1 MSSEV
6 KILRTP
12 AELRTETRR
21 WHGQGRKYALVP
33 TMGALHP
40 GHLALVTEAFRH
52 ADVVAAS
59 IFINPRQFG
68 KREDLSRYPRKE
80 AEDYAMLAKAGVTL
94 VYAPPPETMYPPG
107 FATTV
112 TLAGP
117 AAAGLEDKF
126 RPGFFPGV
134 ATVVSKLLA
143 ASEADFAMFGEKD
156 YQQLKVVTQLVRD
169 LDLATEIIAVPTVR
183 EVDGLALSSRNAYLT
198 SRQRAA
204 APLLYR
210 SLADAAHAISKGKTA
225 SRAIAAARQNLRKA
239 GFRVDY
245 VACRNAET
253 LAPANRRPSR
263 CGSWLRPGWGELGSS
278 TMFRRPASL
287 ESSWPGTDC
296 SHRSWTLPFVRVTN
310 EGYVCFEGAAY
321 SKPRAASSARILSG
335 NPAIPDRLLISAGA
349 SAASR

>member
-6 KILRTP
+6 RILRTP
-12 AELRTETRR
+12 AELRAETRR
-21 WHGQGRKYALVP
+21 WHAEGRKYALVP
-33 TMGALHP
+33 TMGALHL

-52 ADVVAAS
+52 ADIVAAS

-68 KREDLSRYPRKE
+68 KREDLSRYPRKV
-80 AEDYAMLAKAGVTL
+80 AEDQAMLAKAGVTL
-94 VYAPPPETMYPPG
+94 VYAPSPETMYPPG

-143 ASEADFAMFGEKD
+143 ASAADFAMFGEKD
-156 YQQLKVVTQLVRD
+156 YQQLKVVTQLARD

-198 SRQRAA
+198 SPQRAA

-210 SLADAAHAISKGKTA
+210 SLAEAAHAISKGETA
-225 SRAIAAARQNLRKA
+225 SQAIAGARQKLRRA

-253 LAPANRRPSR
+253 LAPARSPSE
-263 CGSWLRPGWGELGSS
+263 P
-278 TMFRRPASL
+278 M
-287 ESSWPGTDC
+287 
-296 SHRSWTLPFVRVTN
+296 
-310 EGYVCFEGAAY
+310 
-321 SKPRAASSARILSG
+321 
-335 NPAIPDRLLISAGA
+335 RLL
-349 SAASR
+349 AAAWLGKTRLIDNVPVAPAR